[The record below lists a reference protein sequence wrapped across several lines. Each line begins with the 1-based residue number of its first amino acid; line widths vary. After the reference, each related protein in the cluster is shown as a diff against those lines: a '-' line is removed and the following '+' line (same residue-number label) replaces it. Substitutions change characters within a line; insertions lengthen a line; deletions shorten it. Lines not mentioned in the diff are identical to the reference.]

1 MMGLGAPLAIVA
13 NDAGAANIMLAWM
26 SEEDLPDVRAVMT
39 GPAAA
44 LWKARFGDAPCA
56 ASVDEA
62 LDGAATLLSGTGWA
76 SDVEH
81 RARKAARTLGLPS
94 VSVIDHWVNYPDRFV
109 RDGETVLPD
118 LVWVTDS
125 YALAEARRALPATP
139 SEERPNLY
147 LSSQAEA
154 AGPLPPSGDVLFV
167 TEPARSDWGR
177 GLAGEF
183 QALDYFM
190 AHRAAAGL
198 DAARVR
204 VRPHP
209 SDPAGKYDAWIA
221 AHPGAALD
229 PSPDMASALR
239 PASTVVGMN
248 SFAMVIALAAGR
260 QTICALPP
268 WAPSWRL
275 PHDGVLHLSRL
286 SAN

>member
-13 NDAGAANIMLAWM
+13 NDAGAANIILAWV
-26 SEEDLPDVRAVMT
+26 SEKDLPDIRAVMT
-39 GPAAA
+39 GPAAD

-56 ASVDEA
+56 SSIDEA

-76 SDVEH
+76 SDLEH
-81 RARKAARTLGLPS
+81 RARKAARALVLPS
-94 VSVIDHWVNYPDRFV
+94 VAVIDHWVNYPDRFI
-109 RDGETVLPD
+109 RNGETVLPD

-125 YALAEARRALPATP
+125 YALAEARRALPGTP

-147 LSSQAEA
+147 LSSQADA
-154 AGPLPPSGDVLFV
+154 AGPVPPAGDVLFV

-177 GLAGEF
+177 GRAGEF

-190 AHRAAAGL
+190 AHREAAGL
-198 DAARVR
+198 GARRVR

-209 SDPAGKYDAWIA
+209 SDPAGKYDAWLSA
-221 AHPGAALD
+221 NPGTALD
-229 PSPDMASALR
+229 RSPDMASGLR
-239 PASTVVGMN
+239 SASTVVGMN

-268 WAPSWRL
+268 WAPPCRL
-275 PHDGVLHLSRL
+275 PHEGVFHLSGLRTD
-286 SAN
+286 